1 MPVTALAPENT
12 ARWRLVYQVGG
23 IEHGVVMRV
32 DATNPTQ
39 TTVEAGFS
47 QLLSDLSAQMW
58 EITFVRLEYAAAG
71 STIFNPQTSALSGV
85 LAGAG
90 AGGPEQNVRSI
101 SFVGRTGGGHKA
113 RVFLY
118 GYGAATADN
127 MRVTTVERAEVAA
140 AIARING
147 YLHLF
152 VAIDAIKPTY
162 NGYVNINYNKHWT
175 KVIRQT

>member
-1 MPVTALAPENT
+1 LASRT
-12 ARWRLVYQVGG
+12 
-23 IEHGVVMRV
+23 
-32 DATNPTQ
+32 
-39 TTVEAGFS
+39 
-47 QLLSDLSAQMW
+47 
-58 EITFVRLEYAAAG
+58 
-71 STIFNPQTSALSGV
+71 
-85 LAGAG
+85 AGAG